1 MFASEWNT
9 LSRPNNRVVGP
20 SGVLMGG
27 QDGSGNLPSPSAI
40 ANLAA
45 WYDVSDF
52 SRMTIDGSNACSS
65 SGTSRRIA

>member
-20 SGVLMGG
+20 NGVLMGSQNG
-27 QDGSGNLPSPSAI
+27 EALPSPSAI

-45 WYDVSDF
+45 WYDVSDRN
-52 SRMTIDGSNACSS
+52 SLWKD
-65 SGTSRRIA
+65 